1 MGFVNPK
8 GLSKLSNHTY
18 LILVVATSS
27 QVLSTML
34 HISVLVVCIF
44 LISKANALLVPR
56 QNRFMTSKISC
67 HQFNINDISL
77 QKMKLKDKF
86 RLSFK
91 VSESD
96 DDISTIIEDDDVDFD
111 DFSQSKTILIRK
123 LSRGVIPIA
132 ASLGFATARTSNIAL
147 RLAWAAVGGTAG
159 FIAKK
164 AIIDK
169 LVNRNENDGS
179 HNDSSD
185 NTRGGILLPKSVTTA
200 LKYFADNL
208 PPVASM
214 TLPKI
219 EQIAKKYQISNDDLG
234 LFITQLFAEVVFRT
248 VQQND
253 DDITELIEVIDFAK
267 ALNLYDSEIGD
278 GFSLAAIKIGEL
290 LETDERGFFS
300 SDYSEDILEQ
310 AAKVFFLGDK
320 MIGSP
325 NGFYGKR
332 LSVALSYFTTESYR
346 DIITKSSTR
355 LFSKCV
361 ESVLTNPDSFTKEE
375 ISQLREYLSTS
386 ASVSSLRP
394 ASMQNM
400 IMEAFQSVVD
410 RSIKKTTIE
419 SKLNAEISD
428 LEQLKKA
435 QVLLGWNSIEF
446 GATMETRTLPL
457 FEEIARELIA
467 KTVENPDSALEYA
480 AILEDRIE
488 RLNINL
494 SKARVLLT
502 TLISEQNSNYMNKID
517 KVYNVAGNVEPAFK
531 IMVSYAATH
540 DAMKSVVKNIMGDIS
555 IPVPGLPFADMVR
568 VNLYELKLSRK
579 DQQKSII
586 SDDMFALNEKQREV
600 VQKTLS
606 LPKVCSWVTQC
617 INENNFVDDAKNAY
631 QKLLNQFSVT
641 EKEWS
646 ATSIDFYYQEVQ
658 KIASTRAI
666 PSVIDMARLEQVAT
680 FLQCPVKSIAK
691 VHVELLGD
699 KYVKAVKESMTPS
712 GTISEEYIDGL
723 NRLRIRL
730 GLSEDDANSLFG
742 VSIRDKIGP
751 IVKELVEIYKSD
763 AAGTKR
769 KESKNLNDKSNDPI
783 SSEDNVLGFMEEG
796 AQKVGGGPNVFMRE
810 ALNLVDLYVDNYVK
824 QNVDIVSLDSLP
836 VNAVGVSNQSDLVD
850 LFKHYTITRLAEQDT
865 ILRERYE
872 SNEKIFGLSLGISVD
887 GQSKVKES
895 LMYSV
900 YKNMLKRIFRV
911 KNAVEAS
918 DLQQFGIIK
927 EKLGLE
933 NEAANKIMEESS
945 KGAILEHAASF
956 MRPKDSTISPQLAI
970 TFRTQVAS
978 LGYDM
983 KTIGFND
990 KLITYLYALEV
1001 QYLIENNLV
1010 YELKD
1015 TQESYG
1021 IPEDRAEEVIAAAC
1035 KRYISQLLNLALR
1048 AAKKF
1053 DEKDCVSWVNEIL
1066 KYSVF
1071 IGDTVDADGNMFT
1084 DKDKDRLVEFY
1095 LSSEDSN
1102 SDAAE
1107 KLKNLINLSENYV
1120 PPVDGIDGL
1129 LGLVSKEVRN
1139 II

>member
-1 MGFVNPK
+1 
-8 GLSKLSNHTY
+8 
-18 LILVVATSS
+18 
-27 QVLSTML
+27 ML
-34 HISVLVVCIF
+34 HISVIVVCIF
-44 LISKANALLVPR
+44 LISRANALLLCR
-56 QNRFMTSKISC
+56 QNQFATRRSKHLAPITNFISE
-67 HQFNINDISL
+67 HNN
-77 QKMKLKDKF
+77 MKQKDKF
-86 RLSFK
+86 KLFFK

-96 DDISTIIEDDDVDFD
+96 DDISTSMEDDEVDFD
-111 DFSQSKTILIRK
+111 DFSQSKTVLIRK

-132 ASLGFATARTSNIAL
+132 ASLGFAAAPTSNIAI

-159 FIAKK
+159 FIAKNTL
-164 AIIDK
+164 IDK
-169 LVNRNENDGS
+169 FVHKNEDDGS
-179 HNDSSD
+179 DNGGSD
-185 NTRGGILLPKSVTTA
+185 NIKGGGVLLPKSVTTA
-200 LKYFADNL
+200 LKYLNGNV
-208 PPVASM
+208 PPIVSL

-234 LFITQLFAEVVFRT
+234 LFITQLFAEVIFRT
-248 VQQND
+248 VQRND

-267 ALNLYDSEIGD
+267 AINLYDSEIGD
-278 GFSLAAIKIGEL
+278 AFSLAAIKVGEL
-290 LETDERGFFS
+290 LDVDERGFFS
-300 SDYSEDILEQ
+300 NDYSDEILEQ

-320 MIGSP
+320 MINST

-346 DIITKSSTR
+346 EIITKSSTR

-361 ESVLTNPDSFTKEE
+361 EGVITSPDSFTKDE
-375 ISQLREYLSTS
+375 IVQLREYLSTS

-400 IMEAFQSVVD
+400 IMEAFQSIVD
-410 RSIKKTTIE
+410 RSIKKTTVE
-419 SKLNAEISD
+419 SKLNAEILD

-435 QVLLGWNSIEF
+435 QVLLGWNSLEF

-457 FEEIARELIA
+457 FEEIARELVF
-467 KTVENPDSALEYA
+467 KTVENPDSVSEYA
-480 AILEDRIE
+480 AILEDRIK
-488 RLNINL
+488 RLNINI

-517 KVYNVAGNVEPAFK
+517 KVYSVAGNVEPAFK

-540 DAMKSVVKNIMGDIS
+540 DAMKSLVKNIMGDIS
-555 IPVPGLPFADMVR
+555 IPVPGLPFADMIR
-568 VNLYELKLSRK
+568 VNLYELKLTRK
-579 DQQKSII
+579 DQQKAII
-586 SDDMFALNEKQREV
+586 SDDMFALNEKQREL

-606 LPKVCSWVTQC
+606 LPKVCSWVSQC
-617 INENNFVDDAKNAY
+617 INENNFADDAKNAY

-658 KIASTRAI
+658 KIATSRAI
-666 PSVIDMARLEQVAT
+666 PSAIDMQRLEQVAK
-680 FLQCPVKSIAK
+680 FLQCPSTSISK

-730 GLSEDDANSLFG
+730 GISENDANSLFG

-769 KESKNLNDKSNDPI
+769 KEIKNLKDKSNDPI

-796 AQKVGGGPNVFMRE
+796 GQKVGGGPNVFMRE

-836 VNAVGVSNQSDLVD
+836 VNAVGVSEQSDLVD
-850 LFKHYTITRLAEQDT
+850 IFKHYTITRLAEQDAT
-865 ILRERYE
+865 LRERYE
-872 SNEKIFGLSLGISVD
+872 SNEKIFGLSLGISSE

-911 KNAVEAS
+911 KDAVES
-918 DLQQFGIIK
+918 TDLQQFGIIK

-933 NEAANKIMEESS
+933 NDVANKIMEESS

-956 MRPKDSTISPQLAI
+956 MRPKDSTISPQMAI
-970 TFRTQVAS
+970 TFRSQVAS

-983 KTIGFND
+983 KSIGFND

-1001 QYLIENNLV
+1001 QYLIENNLEN
-1010 YELKD
+1010 ELKD

-1021 IPEDRAEEVIAAAC
+1021 IPEDRAEEVISAAC

-1048 AAKKF
+1048 AAKKY
-1053 DEKDCVSWVNEIL
+1053 DEKDCVSWIKEIL
-1066 KYSVF
+1066 KYSLFVS
-1071 IGDTVDADGNMFT
+1071 DSVDADGNMFT
-1084 DKDKDRLVEFY
+1084 DKDKDRMIEFY

-1102 SDAAE
+1102 SDSAE
-1107 KLKNLINLSENYV
+1107 KLKNLVNLTENYV
-1120 PPVDGIDGL
+1120 PPIEGIDGL